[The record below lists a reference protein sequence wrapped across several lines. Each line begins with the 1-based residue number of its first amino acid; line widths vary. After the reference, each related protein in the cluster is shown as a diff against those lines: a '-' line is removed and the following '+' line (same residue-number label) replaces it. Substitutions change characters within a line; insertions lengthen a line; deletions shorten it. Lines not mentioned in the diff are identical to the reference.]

1 MKNKRGLE
9 LVASSSSAYKA
20 SSEKFLNWWW
30 LPDQVWW
37 RKKRFWVIPKIT
49 SANLCKPIHDIIIS
63 PSTILLNLESV
74 EKKGKIIP
82 PFIYEEIVSRDSQ
95 KKEDVKYFKCKR
107 REYKKLLT
115 KNKTKQVLSFGK
127 AFAPLYPGTFFRYAK
142 LLLSTRI
149 TSSSNT
155 NKHSN
160 ILKTNKPFLQR
171 NAFKRHR

>member
-1 MKNKRGLE
+1 MENIMKNKRGLE

-37 RKKRFWVIPKIT
+37 RNKRFWVIPKIT

-63 PSTILLNLESV
+63 PSTILLNLERV

-115 KNKTKQVLSFGK
+115 KNKTKQNKCFLLVKHLPLSIQVHFS
-127 AFAPLYPGTFFRYAK
+127 ATQNYFCPLESLVHP
-142 LLLSTRI
+142 I
-149 TSSSNT
+149 PT
-155 NKHSN
+155 N
-160 ILKTNKPFLQR
+160 IQIY
-171 NAFKRHR
+171 

>member
-1 MKNKRGLE
+1 MEKIMKNKRGME

-82 PFIYEEIVSRDSQ
+82 PFIYEEIVSRNSQ
-95 KKEDVKYFKCKR
+95 KKVWNISNVK
-107 REYKKLLT
+107 EGST
-115 KNKTKQVLSFGK
+115 KSCQQKTKQNKTS
-127 AFAPLYPGTFFRYAK
+127 AFFW
-142 LLLSTRI
+142 
-149 TSSSNT
+149 
-155 NKHSN
+155 
-160 ILKTNKPFLQR
+160 
-171 NAFKRHR
+171 